1 MRHKVLILGSLGEFT
16 ELVQMAGKK
25 GYETVV
31 CDGYPDGPARKYADR
46 SYVIPVT
53 EIDRIATLCREEQVD
68 GIITSFSDLLLEC
81 MVKIAD
87 KAGLPCYLKPEQL
100 PWYRD
105 KSACR
110 LLLEKLGL
118 PSPGYK
124 KISVDFLR
132 EKTET
137 ELAATV
143 GELTYP
149 LICKPL
155 DKYGSRGIFI
165 IHNPKEIRQKALQT
179 AEYTS
184 CEEILIE
191 EYNDGYEFNM
201 MTWVLEGQVYVL
213 SLADREKTPV
223 NQREIPISTRN
234 VYPSCLMTE
243 VYEDAREILQKVADY
258 TGQKEGILSMQF
270 FWNPRRGISV
280 CEVAGRFLGYEHE
293 LIDYCSGLKVED
305 LLLDYAYDKESLAR
319 LVKGHQPFFHNCCA
333 VLYFHGKPGKKIA
346 DQKTARRLG
355 ELEQVKEC
363 WLFYREGE
371 IIEEHGRNP
380 YVARYYIR
388 GKDRKDLD
396 RLTEKIYR
404 EISITDEKG
413 EEVIY
418 RNEIPSYP
426 K

>member
-1 MRHKVLILGSLGEFT
+1 MNHRLLILGSLREF
-16 ELVQMAGKK
+16 VQLIEMARERGI
-25 GYETVV
+25 YTIV
-31 CDGYPDGPARKYADR
+31 CDGYADGEGKAAADKA
-46 SYVIPVT
+46 YTVNPG
-53 EIDRIATLCREEQVD
+53 EIEKIAEICRAEKVD
-68 GIITSFSDLLLEC
+68 AILTSFSDYLFEC

-87 KAGLPCYLKPEQL
+87 KAGLPCYFRP
-100 PWYRD
+100 
-105 KSACR
+105 
-110 LLLEKLGL
+110 EKLDYYRNKQKMKEMFQELGIASANHVCLKEDFTDQETSGL
-118 PSPGYK
+118 RFPVVS
-124 KISVDFLR
+124 
-132 EKTET
+132 
-137 ELAATV
+137 
-143 GELTYP
+143 
-149 LICKPL
+149 KPL
-155 DKYGSRGIFI
+155 DRYGSRGVYIL
-165 IHNPKEIRQKALQT
+165 NSPLEIRECFQKVKGYSQKP
-179 AEYTS
+179 
-184 CEEILIE
+184 EILVE
-191 EYNDGYEFNM
+191 EYQDGFEFNM
-201 MTWVLEGQVYVL
+201 MTWVLEGRVYVL

-270 FWNPRRGISV
+270 FWNPGRGISV

-293 LIDYCSGLKVED
+293 LIDYCSGLKVEE

-319 LVKGHQPFFHNCCA
+319 LIKGHQPFFDDCCA

-355 ELEQVKEC
+355 ELEQVEEC

>member
-1 MRHKVLILGSLGEFT
+1 MNHRLLILGSLREF
-16 ELVQMAGKK
+16 VQLIEMARERGI
-25 GYETVV
+25 YTIV
-31 CDGYPDGPARKYADR
+31 CDGYADGEGKAAADKA
-46 SYVIPVT
+46 YTVNPG
-53 EIDRIATLCREEQVD
+53 EIEKIAEICRAEKVD
-68 GIITSFSDLLLEC
+68 AILTSFSDYLFEC

-87 KAGLPCYLKPEQL
+87 KAGLPCYFRPKKLDY
-100 PWYRD
+100 YRN
-105 KSACR
+105 KQKMKEMFQELGIASANHVC
-110 LLLEKLGL
+110 
-118 PSPGYK
+118 
-124 KISVDFLR
+124 LR
-132 EKTET
+132 EDFTDQET
-137 ELAATV
+137 SGLRFPV
-143 GELTYP
+143 VS
-149 LICKPL
+149 KPL
-155 DKYGSRGIFI
+155 DRYGSRGVYIL
-165 IHNPKEIRQKALQT
+165 NSPLEIREYFQKVKGYSQKP
-179 AEYTS
+179 
-184 CEEILIE
+184 EILVE
-191 EYNDGYEFNM
+191 EYQDGYEFNM